1 MRQLAAKLSEADH
14 RKDEFLAT
22 LAHELRNPLAPIRN
36 GLQLIK
42 LASGQATMVE
52 NARAMMD
59 RQLTHLVRL
68 VDDLMDVSRITR
80 GKLELHKEPVPLET
94 VLNSA
99 VETSRPLIEEMGHE
113 LTVTLPQQPLIV
125 YADITRLAQVFVNL
139 LLNAAKYGDRN
150 GHIQLIGDH
159 QGSEVVVTVKDT
171 GIGITANEL
180 PRIFEMFMQVDRSL
194 EKSQGG
200 LGVGLTLVKKLVEM
214 HGGRVEA
221 HSDGPTKGSEFIVRL
236 PITSATSR
244 PQVAGDGEEQPA
256 KSSHRILVVDD
267 NRDGAD
273 SLTLTLQIMGNEVRT
288 AYDGQEGMDTASE
301 FRPGVLLLDIG
312 LPKLNGYEVCRRIR
326 EQSWGKDVMLIAIT
340 GWGQDDD
347 RRRSKEAGF
356 DHHMVKPVD
365 PQFLMKILAG
375 LEAGRHAN

>member
-1 MRQLAAKLSEADH
+1 M
-14 RKDEFLAT
+14 
-22 LAHELRNPLAPIRN
+22 
-36 GLQLIK
+36 
-42 LASGQATMVE
+42 
-52 NARAMMD
+52 
-59 RQLTHLVRL
+59 
-68 VDDLMDVSRITR
+68 
-80 GKLELHKEPVPLET
+80 
-94 VLNSA
+94 
-99 VETSRPLIEEMGHE
+99 
-113 LTVTLPQQPLIV
+113 
-125 YADITRLAQVFVNL
+125 
-139 LLNAAKYGDRN
+139 
-150 GHIQLIGDH
+150 
-159 QGSEVVVTVKDT
+159 TVKDT